1 MTEKCSVEGETFGQ
15 KLCPV
20 KFACTHKG
28 DPCLNLFRPV
38 SRIVMGN
45 FVRQHDRVR
54 RAKWV
59 NFSRQF
65 LLKVLMGSD

>member
-28 DPCLNLFRPV
+28 DPCLNFFRTV

-45 FVRQHDRVR
+45 FMRQRDRVQ
-54 RAKWV
+54 RAKCV
-59 NFSRQF
+59 NFSRRF
-65 LLKVLMGSD
+65 LFKDLMG